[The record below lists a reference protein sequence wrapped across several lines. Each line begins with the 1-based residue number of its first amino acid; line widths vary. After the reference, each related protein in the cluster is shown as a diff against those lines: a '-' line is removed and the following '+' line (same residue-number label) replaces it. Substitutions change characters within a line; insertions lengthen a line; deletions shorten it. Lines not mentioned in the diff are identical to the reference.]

1 MQALLFIA
9 VLLISYLLGSVPSGL
24 LLVKLISG
32 KDLRAIESGR
42 TGGTNAMRAAGFWV
56 GLGTAILDMLKSA
69 ASVWLARVLL
79 PGNAWLQVI
88 APILAILGH
97 NYSIFLIERGEK
109 APLRLRGGAGGAP
122 AVGGAFGL
130 WMPSILIL
138 VPFGLLILY
147 FVGYASVA
155 TLSVALITTLI
166 FTYRLWVGAS
176 PWEYVLYGLLAEIL
190 LIWALLPNIQRLFKG
205 TERLVGFRAR
215 RKAPQP
221 QSTHSQPR

>member
-88 APILAILGH
+88 AP
-97 NYSIFLIERGEK
+97 
-109 APLRLRGGAGGAP
+109 GG
-122 AVGGAFGL
+122 
-130 WMPSILIL
+130 
-138 VPFGLLILY
+138 
-147 FVGYASVA
+147 
-155 TLSVALITTLI
+155 
-166 FTYRLWVGAS
+166 RCD
-176 PWEYVLYGLLAEIL
+176 
-190 LIWALLPNIQRLFKG
+190 
-205 TERLVGFRAR
+205 
-215 RKAPQP
+215 
-221 QSTHSQPR
+221 